1 MFRLLRRLR
10 RDERGQAMILGAV
23 AMLILAITVMATV
36 TVGHGVYSKIKLQ
49 DAADAQAYSIAVK
62 EARAYNFLAYTN
74 RAMVVHY
81 SAMLTV
87 MSYVSHALYLEKT
100 VGTAAEY
107 LKYLPGIGTIFAAIE
122 TAIKTWM
129 KVVDLIAQAV
139 IPILTSINI
148 GLWVAQEALLFST
161 VLDIMTM
168 NDSPPITQTDA
179 KAHPGLVMEQGSLS
193 DILSAAAANEK
204 MNRGNAKN
212 FLHPLDDAPFASEK
226 YFPMPDPTGMR
237 KRARLFKDVNKLSD
251 PNMAKYRLLMGNI
264 ANSVRRQWTAE
275 GTGPFLIGR
284 KWSVDICLGIGGIKI
299 QKRADSQIKNFAV
312 TGSTNRRDQLYASDD
327 IRMRVVA
334 PCVGPLQ
341 PTIFRFNY
349 IIRAAADK
357 EGGYHESFLQLTKG
371 GFKGSGKTGNHH
383 PWQGITPYV
392 LAEPSFWSPWNY
404 HFGYPCSVVF
414 LTKDLVGAR
423 QVFQLKTNYMVGKG
437 SGKIEKD
444 GQLDMT
450 WDEVGKSSSLPT
462 NFVDRTGG
470 MLAIAVGRAIYHRPG
485 DWKEEP
491 NFFNPLWTARL
502 APINTHWESAGVK
515 KIMPEWGAIEK
526 MFGPSVFNY

>member
-1 MFRLLRRLR
+1 MFRILRRLR
-10 RDERGQAMILGAV
+10 RDERGQAMIIGAI

-36 TVGHGVYSKIKLQ
+36 TIGHGVYSKIKLQ

-100 VGTAAEY
+100 IGTAAKY
-107 LKYLPGIGTIFAAIE
+107 LKYIPGVGAIFAAIE
-122 TAIKTWM
+122 TAIKAWM
-129 KVVDLIAQAV
+129 KVVDIIAQVV
-139 IPILTSINI
+139 IPILTFINI

-161 VLDIMTM
+161 VTDIMTM
-168 NDSPPITQTDA
+168 NDSPAILQTDS
-179 KAHPGLVMEQGSLS
+179 KATPGLVMKQGT
-193 DILSAAAANEK
+193 LSAIIAEVTNEN

-212 FLHPLDDAPFASEK
+212 FLNPLDDAPFASQK
-226 YFPMPDPTGMR
+226 YFPLPDPTGMR
-237 KRARLFKDVNKLSD
+237 KRAQLFKDVNKLSD

-264 ANSVRRQWTAE
+264 ANSVRKEWTAR
-275 GTGPFLIGR
+275 GKDVFLIGR
-284 KWSVDICLGIGGIKI
+284 RWTLDICLGIGGITI
-299 QKRADSQIKNFAV
+299 EKRADSQIKNFAAS
-312 TGSTNRRDQLYASDD
+312 GSTNRRDQLFASDD
-327 IRMRVVA
+327 IRMLVEA
-334 PCVGPLQ
+334 PCIGP
-341 PTIFRFNY
+341 FRSTLFKFNY
-349 IIRAAADK
+349 RIRVAADK
-357 EGGYHESFLQLTKG
+357 EQGFHESFLSVKG
-371 GFKGSGKTGNHH
+371 GGSNSGKTSRHH

-414 LTKDLVGAR
+414 LTKDMVGAR
-423 QVFQLKTNYMVGKG
+423 QVFELKTNFMVGKG

-450 WDEVGKSSSLPT
+450 WSEVGKVGSYS
-462 NFVDRTGG
+462 FVDLTGG

-502 APINTHWESAGVK
+502 APINTHWEKDSLK
-515 KIMPEWGAIEK
+515 RMMPEWGALEK
-526 MFGPSVFNY
+526 AFGPTVFNY